1 MYGGNSWRQ
10 QIYTSL
16 RTRNK
21 VECENI
27 KDLISSYNRLFDYGE
42 SLRLETKQLNV
53 QNEKL
58 KDELILSHN
67 NRSSP
72 GAPSSST
79 LLNGS
84 TCSVNIQHYEQKIYK
99 LQEEVTELHRRRSEN
114 SQQLV
119 ELNQCLQERD
129 RVLVSL
135 RNKLAEKETELLLLK
150 ENVSALEAK
159 IQETEEHNQLLRDE
173 YQALNLTCNSY
184 EEKNKKLIEE
194 NQELIQRWMALKE
207 KDAERMNEENEA
219 AVKKRQE
226 IVEKNLKEACLESKL
241 VIEED
246 KFATLSPI
254 CFSSCLPSKPFLSF
268 DAHEEEVNALVFSDQ
283 GRLLASGGSDRRI
296 KLWDINHGTA
306 DQKAILSGSNL
317 AVTAIDFDSDES
329 IILGASNDFAC
340 RVWTLCD
347 LRLRHT
353 LTGHSG
359 KVMACKFLAEP
370 SRVVTGS
377 HDRTLKIWD
386 LRSRACMKTLFPG
399 SSCNDIVVSDS
410 QCSSVIS
417 GHFDK
422 TVKFWDLRT
431 EDKTFTLP
439 LQGRVTSLSLSW
451 NGCYLLCSVRDDSL
465 RIIDL
470 RQNKILQTLTQDGFH
485 IGSDQSRA
493 VFSPD
498 GAYAAS
504 GCGSGSLIIWNVDT
518 GQVEKQLSEHTTC
531 VLAVAW
537 HPKGKI
543 ITTCDRSKKIIVWG
557 DF

>member
-27 KDLISSYNRLFDYGE
+27 RDLISSYNRLFDY
-42 SLRLETKQLNV
+42 ETKQLNV

-72 GAPSSST
+72 GVPSSST

-241 VIEED
+241 
-246 KFATLSPI
+246 
-254 CFSSCLPSKPFLSF
+254 

-386 LRSRACMKTLFPG
+386 LRSMKTLFPG

-451 NGCYLLCSVRDDSL
+451 N
-465 RIIDL
+465 
-470 RQNKILQTLTQDGFH
+470 GFH